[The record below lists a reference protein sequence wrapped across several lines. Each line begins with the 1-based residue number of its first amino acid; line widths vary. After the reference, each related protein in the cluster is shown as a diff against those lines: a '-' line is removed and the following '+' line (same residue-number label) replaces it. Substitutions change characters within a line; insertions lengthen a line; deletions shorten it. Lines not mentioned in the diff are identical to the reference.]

1 MLRGNQG
8 ISPTS
13 SEKAVTNESGHEGN
27 KDWYFCIQT
36 HSVTS
41 IRSLRSQSIDHS
53 VHNFVCIRAGILGK
67 FTNSLFDCEKRK
79 KDINYGL
86 NIIALFSISGERMQP
101 RRKCE
106 ARAKCKSCMRGGAGE
121 HEFLRSSPVPSR
133 MIPTPCLP
141 PLAWKCIIITSVLQ
155 AKTLKVG
162 KNIKP
167 WSCT

>member
-8 ISPTS
+8 ISPAS

-67 FTNSLFDCEKRK
+67 FTKSLFDCEKRK

-86 NIIALFSISGERMQP
+86 NIIACRTSATFLQFQANGCKREESA
-101 RRKCE
+101 RRGQVQV
-106 ARAKCKSCMRGGAGE
+106 M
-121 HEFLRSSPVPSR
+121 HEGRCGRTWVFALLSSP
-133 MIPTPCLP
+133 
-141 PLAWKCIIITSVLQ
+141 LAHDSHSVL
-155 AKTLKVG
+155 ASVSLKMHNNHVSSAG
-162 KNIKP
+162 
-167 WSCT
+167 

>member
-8 ISPTS
+8 ISPAS

-53 VHNFVCIRAGILGK
+53 VHNFVCIRAGILGN

-79 KDINYGL
+79 KDIDYGL
-86 NIIALFSISGERMQP
+86 NILACRTSATFTQFQANGCKREESARRERSASHAWGAVRENMSVCAPPQSP
-101 RRKCE
+101 R
-106 ARAKCKSCMRGGAGE
+106 AWFPLRA
-121 HEFLRSSPVPSR
+121 
-133 MIPTPCLP
+133 CL
-141 PLAWKCIIITSVLQ
+141 S
-155 AKTLKVG
+155 
-162 KNIKP
+162 
-167 WSCT
+167 

>member
-8 ISPTS
+8 ISPAS

-67 FTNSLFDCEKRK
+67 FTKSLFDCEKRK

-86 NIIALFSISGERMQP
+86 NIIACRTSATFLQFQANGCKREESARRGRSASHAWGAVRENMSVCAPPQSP
-101 RRKCE
+101 R
-106 ARAKCKSCMRGGAGE
+106 AWFPLRA
-121 HEFLRSSPVPSR
+121 
-133 MIPTPCLP
+133 CL
-141 PLAWKCIIITSVLQ
+141 S
-155 AKTLKVG
+155 
-162 KNIKP
+162 
-167 WSCT
+167 

>member
-8 ISPTS
+8 ISPAF

-86 NIIALFSISGERMQP
+86 NIIACRTSATFLQFQANGCKRKESARRGRSASHAWEAVRENMSFCAPPHSP
-101 RRKCE
+101 R
-106 ARAKCKSCMRGGAGE
+106 AWFPLRAC
-121 HEFLRSSPVPSR
+121 LR
-133 MIPTPCLP
+133 
-141 PLAWKCIIITSVLQ
+141 
-155 AKTLKVG
+155 
-162 KNIKP
+162 
-167 WSCT
+167 

>member
-8 ISPTS
+8 ISPAS

-53 VHNFVCIRAGILGK
+53 VHNFVCIRAGILGN

-79 KDINYGL
+79 KDIDYGL
-86 NIIALFSISGERMQP
+86 NILACRTSATFTQFQSNGCKREESARRGRSASHAWGAVRENMSVCAPPQSP
-101 RRKCE
+101 R
-106 ARAKCKSCMRGGAGE
+106 AWFPLRA
-121 HEFLRSSPVPSR
+121 
-133 MIPTPCLP
+133 CL
-141 PLAWKCIIITSVLQ
+141 S
-155 AKTLKVG
+155 
-162 KNIKP
+162 
-167 WSCT
+167 